1 MSFDPFSM
9 IGSLASGLFGFL
21 GANKSSD
28 AQQQI
33 ANQNIA
39 MQEEFAKHGVQW
51 KVEDAKAAGINPL
64 AALGAPTTSFSPVS
78 LGGDGPGAGLQAM
91 GQNLER
97 AFKAASTDGMREEAD
112 NSRLRKLQLEKAS
125 LENDVLRQELN
136 SREMRSSRLSGQV
149 GPPVPVATT
158 ISEKAPVKADDIK
171 QKAEEYPAVKI
182 VRPFGYPLASNP
194 YFGDGQDFENR
205 YGDSEIG
212 STVKFG
218 VNTLAD
224 HFYSGYKWFGQPWM
238 ERARAARRRLFPEA
252 RW

>member
-1 MSFDPFSM
+1 MFDPFSM
-9 IGSLASGLFGFL
+9 IGSLVSGALGFFG
-21 GANKSSD
+21 NKQTND
-28 AQQQI
+28 NQNQI
-33 ANQNIA
+33 AQNNIA
-39 MQEEFAKHGVQW
+39 MQREFAQHGVQW

-64 AALGAPTTSFSPVS
+64 AALGAPTIGFSPVS
-78 LGGDGPGAGLQAM
+78 VGSEAGRGLESM

-97 AFKAASTDGMREEAD
+97 AFKAASTAGIREEAD
-112 NSRLRKLQLEKAS
+112 NSRLRKLELEKAS
-125 LENDVLRQELN
+125 LQNDVLRQELN

-158 ISEKAPVKADDIK
+158 ITEKAAVKGDDVK

-224 HFYSGYKWFGQPWM
+224 HFYSGYKWFGQPWAA
-238 ERARAARRRLFPEA
+238 RARAARKRLWPEIERR
-252 RW
+252 